1 MKTISKYR
9 WHKKCRHHQKRR
21 SKDLNMKTPCLYG
34 PFLYVCFYLITVLV
48 AGLNDIRDTTRLYM
62 ERYTLEVTA
71 NLDSK
76 DIMSSIKGLHRF
88 LLQHSA
94 NHNVKSTLVVL
105 HVPALYLPC
114 KTSFFLLVEEK

>member
-1 MKTISKYR
+1 
-9 WHKKCRHHQKRR
+9 
-21 SKDLNMKTPCLYG
+21 
-34 PFLYVCFYLITVLV
+34 
-48 AGLNDIRDTTRLYM
+48 M

-71 NLDSK
+71 NLASK

-88 LLQHSA
+88 LVQHSA
-94 NHNVKSTLVVL
+94 NHNVKSTLVVAAVL

>member
-1 MKTISKYR
+1 M
-9 WHKKCRHHQKRR
+9 Q
-21 SKDLNMKTPCLYG
+21 TPCLYG

-62 ERYTLEVTA
+62 GRYTLEVTA
-71 NLDSK
+71 NLASK

-88 LLQHSA
+88 VLEHSV
-94 NHNVKSTLVVL
+94 NHNMKITLVVATVL
-105 HVPALYLPC
+105 HVPALYLPG